1 MVDGNCKYMGGFR
14 YVKVGVIMYSMDTAL
29 SLCDYSEN
37 SLGNM
42 KYRNG
47 CTYMYI
53 HCLLGEIHIVY
64 ILSTQIT
71 THQAECDHNRWHIV
85 VCVYIP

>member
-1 MVDGNCKYMGGFR
+1 MGGFR

-29 SLCDYSEN
+29 ALSLSLSLSLSDYSEN

-42 KYRNG
+42 KYRNC

-53 HCLLGEIHIVY
+53 RT
-64 ILSTQIT
+64 LST
-71 THQAECDHNRWHIV
+71 W
-85 VCVYIP
+85 